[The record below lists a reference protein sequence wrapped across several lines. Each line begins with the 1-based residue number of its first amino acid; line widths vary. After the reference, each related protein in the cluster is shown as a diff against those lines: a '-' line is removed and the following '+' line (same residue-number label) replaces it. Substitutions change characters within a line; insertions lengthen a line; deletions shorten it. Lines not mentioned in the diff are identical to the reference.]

1 MLVRQLKTRADS
13 DAGFFSR
20 NLRTIEVL
28 VDRDAIASGA
38 TANGN
43 P

>member
-1 MLVRQLKTRADS
+1 LWTRAYG
-13 DAGFFSR
+13 DAGYFFH

-28 VDRDAIASGA
+28 VDRGAVASGA
-38 TANGN
+38 TADGN